1 MGKVIPFPNSGFT
14 WPVRPN
20 WVLPA
25 DDGIA
30 GAVDGD
36 NIEDDDADWVDDGQV
51 CGPDTPMRLY
61 IDLVD
66 AKPRVSRE
74 VMVPGDLTMD
84 QVHEVIVA
92 AMGWQDY
99 HLHAFIQGGV
109 DNPTAPRLL
118 TKADVAEGAGAAEGL
133 LESDVRL
140 FQVLRRNGDEVGHE
154 YDFGDGW
161 LHLVRLIASGDEA
174 DAIPPGDPVWAV
186 AARDADPTARVRLI
200 DGHGACPPEDIGGIH
215 YYNEVAAWLR
225 GDRGASVDDPEA
237 LLTWLPEGFD
247 PREFDVAEAQGRLA
261 ATQAAGGIDPGAL
274 SERMRDALD
283 RVGPARRELAGMLIE
298 AALPRRGER
307 HVIDE
312 LSVVEVVRAAR
323 PWLILLDEIP
333 STGLKLTAAGYLPP
347 AVVSR
352 VFGALGFGPDAVW
365 GKGNREDNVRP
376 VLDLREAAI
385 SIGLL
390 RKSRGQLHLTA
401 EGRAGQADP
410 RRLVARVVSRLPL
423 GSREYDRDA
432 GLLALLALASVAT
445 YPPDVVPLVWP
456 TRLREAIELFGA
468 FGWRQGYDPVP
479 EWLVRRMM
487 QPTFAALTRMDG
499 FESDRYGDYG
509 MPSMLGPALA
519 RAALSAPRT
528 GRASRAPRS
537 PGSRS

>member
-14 WPVRPN
+14 WPERPH

-25 DDGIA
+25 DDDIA
-30 GAVDGD
+30 
-36 NIEDDDADWVDDGQV
+36 EDDDPEWVDYGEV

-118 TKADVAEGAGAAEGL
+118 TQADVAEGEEGL
-133 LESDVRL
+133 LESEVRL

-161 LHLVRLIASGDEA
+161 QHVVRLIASGDEA

-186 AARDADPTARVRLI
+186 ASRDADPAARVRLI

-215 YYNEVAAWLR
+215 HYNEVAAWLR
-225 GDRGASVDDPEA
+225 GDRGAAVDDPEG
-237 LLTWLPEGFD
+237 LLRWLPEGFD
-247 PREFDVAEAQGRLA
+247 PREFDIAEAQARLA

-274 SERMRDALD
+274 SGRMREALD
-283 RVGPARRELAGMLIE
+283 RVGPARRELAGMLIG

-307 HVIDE
+307 HAIDE
-312 LSVVEVVRAAR
+312 LSVVEVARAAR
-323 PWLILLDEIP
+323 PWLILFDEIP
-333 STGLKLTAAGYLPP
+333 DSGLKLTAAGYLPP

-352 VFGALGFGPDAVW
+352 IFVALGFGPDAVW

-376 VLDLREAAI
+376 VLELREAAI
-385 SIGLL
+385 SIGLV
-390 RKSRGQLHLTA
+390 RKARGMLHLTA
-401 EGRAGQADP
+401 EGRAGQADLE
-410 RRLVARVVSRLPL
+410 RLVARVVSRLPL
-423 GSREYDRDA
+423 GSRDYERDA
-432 GLLALLALASVAT
+432 GLLGLLALASVAT

-456 TRLREAIELFGA
+456 TRLREAIELFAA

-479 EWLVRRMM
+479 EWTVRGLMR
-487 QPTFAALTRMDG
+487 PTFAALTRMG
-499 FESDRYGDYG
+499 AFESDRYGDYG
-509 MPSMLGPALA
+509 MPSTLGPALA

-528 GRASRAPRS
+528 GRAPRS
-537 PGSRS
+537 PGTRG